1 MNLLEKIALCMEC
14 QYLSDLHFTAASSY
28 QVQRIEM
35 LPEDDFTLEEYNKAA
50 GYILQKD
57 VRFSSIKEA
66 KQAIIEYLERIK

>member
-1 MNLLEKIALCMEC
+1 
-14 QYLSDLHFTAASSY
+14 
-28 QVQRIEM
+28 M

-57 VRFSSIKEA
+57 VRFPSIKEA